1 MPTNPRHSVPHLHG
15 SEHLQG
21 WGLPHLPV
29 QLCPEMVFFPN
40 IQPDAHLDKEQ
51 RQEEG
56 MEMTGMGAGWLG
68 LQKA

>member
-1 MPTNPRHSVPHLHG
+1 M
-15 SEHLQG
+15 
-21 WGLPHLPV
+21 